1 MAELSPV
8 SKKCPV
14 ISYVVVTINLV
25 SLVCLTSVS
34 AQTQTWQL
42 NPKEPLEKY
51 DMPPAYIYRLE
62 TSPRMISQFGLFV
75 SYQVNVD
82 ANGNNI
88 VGNAANEPAI
98 AVDPTDGN
106 RMAVGWRQF
115 NIVSS
120 NFRQGGWGF
129 TTDGGI
135 HWAFPGVLESDV
147 FRSDPVL
154 YSDETGMFFYLS
166 LLETFCV
173 DIWGSSNGAQS
184 WMRLPRLDGGALGGD
199 KQWFTVDRTSGLGHG
214 YQYQTWNPAGT
225 CDGGSFN
232 RSTDGG
238 VTWSVPVSIPNSPIW
253 GTVDVA
259 SNHQVLSAPAMAE
272 GAFGVSGRAMPTNQA
287 HPLSTRSPL
296 SIWAAVWFSD
306 RLTRKA

>member
-62 TSPRMISQFGLFV
+62 TSPRMISQYGLFV

-88 VGNAANEPAI
+88 VGDAANEPAI

-106 RMAVGWRQF
+106 RMTVGWRQF
-115 NIVSS
+115 NTVSS
-120 NFRQGGWGF
+120 NCRQAGWGLPQMPVF
-129 TTDGGI
+129 TGLSR
-135 HWAFPGVLESDV
+135 ACYK
-147 FRSDPVL
+147 R
-154 YSDETGMFFYLS
+154 MFSAAIRCY
-166 LLETFCV
+166 TR
-173 DIWGSSNGAQS
+173 
-184 WMRLPRLDGGALGGD
+184 MRPEY
-199 KQWFTVDRTSGLGHG
+199 F
-214 YQYQTWNPAGT
+214 
-225 CDGGSFN
+225 
-232 RSTDGG
+232 
-238 VTWSVPVSIPNSPIW
+238 SI
-253 GTVDVA
+253 
-259 SNHQVLSAPAMAE
+259 
-272 GAFGVSGRAMPTNQA
+272 
-287 HPLSTRSPL
+287 
-296 SIWAAVWFSD
+296 
-306 RLTRKA
+306 